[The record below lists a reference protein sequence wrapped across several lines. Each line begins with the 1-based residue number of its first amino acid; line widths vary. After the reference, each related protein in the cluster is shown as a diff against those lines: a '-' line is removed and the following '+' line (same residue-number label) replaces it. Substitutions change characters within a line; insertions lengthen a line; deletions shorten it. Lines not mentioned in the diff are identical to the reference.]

1 MVKPAITLVF
11 GATAALFFS
20 ASSQRPDV
28 NGTWVASTDAPPGV
42 AAAPSPVLG
51 PRLGLRT
58 EGDSIT
64 LTRPRGD
71 DVLAVKYKLDGTP
84 STYRVPGRLCEGD
97 AQVIETLKW
106 EETALVLNLTGRV
119 PAGGGPATSFN
130 VRRVMR
136 IVGDTLVVQ
145 GTMNQAGKVLDI
157 ATVYKRSP
165 DAIPAPKP
173 AAAFTGPAATIADAA
188 WIGGVWSGPNGS
200 VTVEERWT
208 PAASGGMIGVGRTL
222 RGAALA
228 SFEFL
233 CIAERNGTLVY
244 AAMPDAR
251 FPATFF
257 TLTSFTPTS
266 ATFENPSHDF
276 PKLIRYTKLADGSLE
291 TAISAGPTAKPT
303 TFVLKREQ

>member
-20 ASSQRPDV
+20 ASSQRPDA

-51 PRLGLRT
+51 PRFALRT
-58 EGDSIT
+58 DGDSIT

-71 DVLAVKYKLDGTP
+71 DVLAVNYKLDGTP
-84 STYRVPGRLCEGD
+84 STYRVPGRLCEGE

-106 EETALVLNLTGRV
+106 EEAALVLNLTGRV
-119 PAGGGPATSFN
+119 PAGGGPPTSFN

-136 IVGDTLVVQ
+136 LTGDSLVVQ
-145 GTMNQAGKVLDI
+145 GNMTQAGKPTEV
-157 ATVYKRSP
+157 ATVYKRSSETM
-165 DAIPAPKP
+165 PAPKP
-173 AAAFTGPAATIADAA
+173 AAFNGPAATIADAA
-188 WIGGVWSGPNGS
+188 WIAGVWSGPNGT

-222 RGAALA
+222 RGAALTG
-228 SFEFL
+228 FEFL

-257 TLTSFTPTS
+257 TLTGVTPTS

>member
-1 MVKPAITLVF
+1 
-11 GATAALFFS
+11 
-20 ASSQRPDV
+20 
-28 NGTWVASTDAPPGV
+28 
-42 AAAPSPVLG
+42 
-51 PRLGLRT
+51 
-58 EGDSIT
+58 
-64 LTRPRGD
+64 
-71 DVLAVKYKLDGTP
+71 
-84 STYRVPGRLCEGD
+84 
-97 AQVIETLKW
+97 LKW

-130 VRRVMR
+130 VRRMMR

-145 GTMNQAGKVLDI
+145 GTMNQAGKVLDV

-200 VTVEERWT
+200 TTVEERWT

-257 TLTSFTPTS
+257 TLSNITPTS

-276 PKLIRYTKLADGSLE
+276 PEADSLHEARGRVAGNRDQRRPDCETDDVRAEAGAIEDKTVRSGVRGPGSRVPGPPGTSASRRSPRPEPPRAASGRRRGDRRRRRLAVAAPSDR
-291 TAISAGPTAKPT
+291 AGGA
-303 TFVLKREQ
+303 